1 MKISDEQLQAWIELL
16 ETAEPKSDAAMQNII
31 PLAVARELQQLREA
45 LTWKP
50 ASAGINP
57 ECDVFEVK
65 LGGEICDVYTALIV
79 GEYYQIGGV
88 HNSREGF
95 YFGQWDLESLLE
107 DYPNFLWREIV
118 EVPMD
123 LPEVE

>member
-1 MKISDEQLQAWIELL
+1 MKISDEELQKWINNIELMGTQTHL
-16 ETAEPKSDAAMQNII
+16 LPFLT
-31 PLAVARELQQLREA
+31 ELQQLREA

-95 YFGQWDLESLLE
+95 YFGQWDLQSLLE

-118 EVPMD
+118 EVTTD